1 MTPDYEPPSAAKD
14 PDGTWER
21 VTLTDYWSARHKL
34 PYSLLLWAIEHQDDQ
49 NALAPAAQ
57 MFDHLIEIH
66 PDPPDYFFKN
76 TGIAYGRLR
85 TPVSSGPPHHCKMI
99 NSFARFLLST
109 SELPSTTAEILK
121 IVRDYIKHTKRVKEA
136 GGSPE
141 CGEEVLMTSKRASAL
156 YKEARSAPVNPAIQQ
171 APSVNSVQGGPEG
184 GGQPGTS
191 QEGKKK
197 KGKGKKKGKKT
208 PKTRSSEHS

>member
-1 MTPDYEPPSAAKD
+1 MSPDYEPPSAAKY

-34 PYSLLLWAIEHQDDQ
+34 PYSLLMWAIEHQDDQ
-49 NALAPAAQ
+49 NALAQAAQ

-85 TPVSSGPPHHCKMI
+85 TPVSAGRPHHCKMI
-99 NSFARFLLST
+99 DSFARFLLST
-109 SELPSTTAEILK
+109 MELPANTAEILK
-121 IVRDYIKHTKRVKEA
+121 IVRDYIKHAKRVKEG
-136 GGSPE
+136 GGSAE
-141 CGEEVLMTSKRASAL
+141 CGDEVLMTSKRASAL
-156 YKEARSAPVNPAIQQ
+156 YKEARSAPANPAIEQ
-171 APSVNSVQGGPEG
+171 APSVNAEQGAPNRAR
-184 GGQPGTS
+184 GQPRTS

-197 KGKGKKKGKKT
+197 KEKGKKGKKT
-208 PKTRSSEHS
+208 PKTPTSE